1 MDRSCA
7 VDRVLALLETIESD
21 PMPVPIREVWVLGDL
36 ALGLDPVDRI
46 DLYLTKDL
54 LFASERTDPD
64 QAEVFEE
71 EYGIAGVGTIV
82 SAEWAAEFPD
92 HIRTNSNDHAA
103 PERCLAAH
111 LVSRSEPIH
120 LEVCNAPFEQNVTQ
134 RLRGAR
140 ATENWENILD
150 PRGVCLW
157 QDGTRSETA
166 PEKLRSGDYVFPT
179 LPDALEML
187 GMESVE
193 AETAAAAITTLKQSR
208 EGRTI
213 RGDVV

>member
-1 MDRSCA
+1 MDRSRA
-7 VDRVLALLETIESD
+7 VDRVLALLETIETD

-36 ALGLDPVDRI
+36 ALGLDPVERI

-54 LFASERTDPD
+54 LFAGEGTDPD
-64 QAEVFEE
+64 QAAAFEE
-71 EYGIAGVGTIV
+71 EYGIDGVGTTV
-82 SAEWAAEFPD
+82 SAEWAEEFPEAV
-92 HIRTNSNDHAA
+92 RANPNGHAA

-111 LVSRSEPIH
+111 LVGRDEPIH

-140 ATENWENILD
+140 ATGDWGELLD

-166 PEKLRSGDYVFPT
+166 PEKLRSGEYVFPT
-179 LPDALEML
+179 LPEALEML
-187 GMESVE
+187 GVE
-193 AETAAAAITTLKQSR
+193 PDEAATAAEAVRDLRRTQ